1 MSIILK
7 LSEQNSDEVSS
18 SIKSHKIHLTYVY
31 VQLNLRLSYLRA
43 VENLMRE
50 IRSELNKWLY
60 ISNTRLL
67 GTQQAMGIVRACI

>member
-1 MSIILK
+1 MSIIVY
-7 LSEQNSDEVSS
+7 LSEQNSDEVTS
-18 SIKSHKIHLTYVY
+18 SIKIHLTYVY
-31 VQLNLRLSYLRA
+31 VQLNLRLSYSRA

-67 GTQQAMGIVRACI
+67 GTQQAMRIVRACI